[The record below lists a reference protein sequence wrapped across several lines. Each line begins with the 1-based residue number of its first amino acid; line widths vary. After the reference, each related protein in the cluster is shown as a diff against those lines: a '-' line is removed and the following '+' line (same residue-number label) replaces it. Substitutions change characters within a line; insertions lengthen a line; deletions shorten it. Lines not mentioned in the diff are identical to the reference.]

1 MNKKIITLIL
11 VFFSF
16 LCILSGCKINKEPDK
31 TELQI
36 KQEEIYKL
44 AQESGFSGTY
54 DEWLETIKGIDG
66 TSITNVQINYKGE
79 LIITLSDGKVHN
91 LGVVKGTDGQDGE
104 DGKDGV
110 GIKNVELNSKGELII
125 TLTDGTTKNL
135 GVIKGAN
142 GTDGEDGIDGND
154 GTGIKDMK
162 VSEKGELLVTFT
174 DGTTKNLGVI
184 KGANGTDGE
193 DGKDGIDGTDGKDGV
208 GISDITIDNEG
219 YLIVKLSDGT
229 TKNLGL
235 VGKPG
240 TPDIEGVVP
249 VYQGMTLESQEEVST
264 YNLRSKNR
272 YFENHFKISNGFRES
287 IDDFL
292 DIITTEKV
300 EYYADKGET
309 FNVVVHIYNPSSYEI
324 LSFTLNGYKYQA
336 YEFKEG
342 SNSTRLIIEVN
353 AGLVS
358 GLKEYTIDAI
368 KYIDGTEIK
377 DVQMDGE
384 KTVKAGVRYEIVHLP

>member
-16 LCILSGCKINKEPDK
+16 LCILSGCKINKKPDK

-66 TSITNVQINYKGE
+66 TSITNIQINYKGE

-91 LGVVKGTDGQDGE
+91 LGVVKGTDGKDGQDGE
-104 DGKDGV
+104 DGIDGV

-125 TLTDGTTKNL
+125 TLTNGTTKNL

-174 DGTTKNLGVI
+174 DGTTK
-184 KGANGTDGE
+184 T
-193 DGKDGIDGTDGKDGV
+193 
-208 GISDITIDNEG
+208 
-219 YLIVKLSDGT
+219 
-229 TKNLGL
+229 
-235 VGKPG
+235 
-240 TPDIEGVVP
+240 
-249 VYQGMTLESQEEVST
+249 
-264 YNLRSKNR
+264 
-272 YFENHFKISNGFRES
+272 
-287 IDDFL
+287 
-292 DIITTEKV
+292 
-300 EYYADKGET
+300 
-309 FNVVVHIYNPSSYEI
+309 
-324 LSFTLNGYKYQA
+324 
-336 YEFKEG
+336 
-342 SNSTRLIIEVN
+342 
-353 AGLVS
+353 
-358 GLKEYTIDAI
+358 
-368 KYIDGTEIK
+368 
-377 DVQMDGE
+377 
-384 KTVKAGVRYEIVHLP
+384 